1 MRRTG
6 LGVLF
11 SCLVLILAPAGLAQ
25 NAQNNGTIQ
34 GTVMD
39 AAGAAVAAAEITVV
53 NDDIGTTRTA
63 MSSSSGFYAFTELS
77 PGKYHVTIKKEGF
90 KVEVQSGIEL
100 HLGSTVVVDA
110 KLQVGA
116 VNETLTVEANATQV
130 DTTSGSLGVL
140 TEGATV
146 RELPLNGLNFIG
158 LTLLVPG
165 ASTQDGFNTSAKGLE
180 GGTDISFSGGQR
192 TGNLFTVDGSPIND
206 TGSQRTIFVY
216 PALDS
221 IDEFK
226 IVTNSYG
233 PEYGQSG
240 GAQVNI
246 ITKHGTN
253 DWHGSLFYFGRNDAL
268 NANNFFNKNTAPA
281 LSIPKL
287 RRNDFGGSLGGPIKK
302 DKLFIFTSE
311 EWNRQ
316 ISGSLHAGQTPSAA
330 ELAGTFT
337 GAPVAG
343 YTGVQTQTNHLTN
356 CYFNKNN
363 PTLGIL
369 DFPVHDPANGTAFGT
384 GPGQIQNI
392 SQTAEGFSPAG
403 QLITQLFP
411 AANVTPT
418 AGNPC
423 PNPDYKQVLATPLH
437 YYQTNVR
444 ADYILNKSTT
454 AFVKY
459 TRDWWNQGTPSL
471 AGSEWGEDGF
481 PAVDSNWTQPSN
493 LATLRLSH
501 TIGASAV
508 NDFQFSYAG
517 NRINIVTGGTAPT
530 LASQIYSNLNPVY
543 PFLQKTAGSKLSP
556 PLFWGPGGYS
566 TLWNI
571 APWNNREDR
580 YTWTD
585 DYSKVIG
592 KHQVRVGVL
601 LAHNLKDQANNGDFN
616 EAPAFWSGAG
626 GGSGTCPPNTPSC
639 TSSWGGGTTGNE
651 IASILL
657 KGSSFGYSEP
667 STLHPAASRYQDYEW
682 YVSDSFKATRRL
694 TLNYGI
700 RWSLLMQPYVSN
712 NQLDFFE
719 TSLFNP
725 ALPGGNSC
733 NGALLAPSSKNAC
746 KATGATA
753 GFATAS
759 NRSIVGNSYHNVA
772 PRLGVAYD
780 VFGDGKTAIRAGV
793 GQFYIRYQLDPS
805 IINGTQNAPFVQ
817 NTSGIR
823 TFDST
828 IPASTGFGNPQ
839 LGRSLTTD
847 IPNSWQWNL
856 TLEHEFF
863 RNHTMQVSYVGSRG
877 IHLQSYQ
884 DLGQVNPDCSGP
896 GVTINPTTQGAP
908 GDTCRQFFA
917 INRLNSGGTTGLGFR
932 PYVGYFGLN
941 TANSITQDNFAG
953 ASSYHSLQALWRGK
967 IDKRGSTY
975 QAAYTYSKLLSLQGI
990 NGLNGA
996 GVSDNTN
1003 PRLDYGPAGFD
1014 RPHIFTG
1021 TLIYALPNLKS
1032 SNAFARNAL
1041 GGWYGDTIVSFESGT
1056 PITPGIGPDLSGTST
1071 NLDRPNRVP
1080 GQPCRN
1086 SGPGL
1091 KEQFLN
1097 PNAFTLNGFVLGS
1110 NGNASLGNCYGPGVN
1125 NWDIAVHKDFKVS
1138 ERVNMQFRF
1147 EFFNAFNKT
1156 QFQGVNGGINPSQ
1169 LCFADSTGTPVAV
1182 TTSNATLQATGD
1194 TCFLNGNPFNQTIP
1208 NNAFKVVATG
1218 PPASGTTVVSPVSQT
1233 LVSPN
1238 FGQATFTRGARQI
1251 QYALR
1256 FTF

>member
-1 MRRTG
+1 MRRVV

-11 SCLVLILAPAGLAQ
+11 SFVVLILASAGLAQ

-34 GTVMD
+34 GTVVD
-39 AAGAAVAAAEITVV
+39 AAGAGVAGAEVTVV
-53 NDDIGTTRTA
+53 NDEIGTTRVATSGA
-63 MSSSSGFYAFTELS
+63 QGFYAFTELS
-77 PGKYHVTIKKEGF
+77 PGKYHVTVKKEGF

-100 HLGSTVVVDA
+100 HLGSTVVIDV
-110 KLQVGA
+110 KLQVGT
-116 VNETLTVEANATQV
+116 VTESLTVEANAIQV

-140 TEGATV
+140 TEGQQV

-165 ASTQDGFNTSAKGLE
+165 ASTQDGFNTTAKGLE

-192 TGNLFTVDGSPIND
+192 TGNLFTVDGAPIND

-268 NANNFFNKNTAPA
+268 NANNFFNKNTAPE
-281 LSIPKL
+281 LNTPEL
-287 RRNDFGGSLGGPIKK
+287 RRNDFGGSFGGPIKK
-302 DKLFIFTSE
+302 NKLFFFTSE

-316 ISGSLHAGQTPSAA
+316 IAGTLHAGQTPSAA
-330 ELAGTFT
+330 ELAGNFA
-337 GAPVAG
+337 GAAIP
-343 YTGVQTQTNHLTN
+343 GVPGTHLTN
-356 CYFNKNN
+356 CFFN
-363 PTLGIL
+363 PSDPALGVF
-369 DFPVHDPANGTAFGT
+369 DFPVQDPANKTLFGT

-392 SQTAEGFSPAG
+392 SQTQEGVSPGG
-403 QLITQLFP
+403 QLIAHLFP

-418 AGNPC
+418 ASNPC
-423 PNPDYKQVLATPLH
+423 PNPDYKQVLNTPSY
-437 YYQTNVR
+437 YYQVNER
-444 ADYILNKSTT
+444 GDYSLNKSTNI
-454 AFVKY
+454 FVKY
-459 TRDWWNQGTPSL
+459 TRDHWYQGTPSL
-471 AGSEWGEDGF
+471 AGAEWGEDGF
-481 PAVDSNWTQPSN
+481 PAVDSAWTQPSN
-493 LATLRLSH
+493 IVSARLSH
-501 TIGASAV
+501 TIGNNAV
-508 NDFQFSYAG
+508 NDFQFSYTSNTIVIVPGGTNAG
-517 NRINIVTGGTAPT
+517 LSGQIYQNLTTVYPLAQKTGGT
-530 LASQIYSNLNPVY
+530 Q
-543 PFLQKTAGSKLSP
+543 LSP

-571 APWNNREDR
+571 APFNNREDR

-592 KHQVRVGVL
+592 KHQVKLGAL
-601 LAHNLKDQANNGDFN
+601 LAYNTKDQANNGDFN
-616 EAPAFWSGAG
+616 EAPQFWGPT
-626 GGSGTCPPNTPSC
+626 GTCPPNTPTC
-639 TSSWGGGTTGNE
+639 NSSWGATTGNVV
-651 IASILL
+651 ADILL
-657 KGSSFGYSEP
+657 KGSSFGFSEP
-667 STLHPAASRYQDYEW
+667 SKLHNAAARYEDYEFYAGDTW
-682 YVSDSFKATRRL
+682 KATRRV
-694 TLNYGI
+694 TVNYGV
-700 RWSLLMQPYVSN
+700 RWSLLMQPYVAD

-746 KATGATA
+746 AATGATA
-753 GFATAS
+753 GFATSS

-772 PRLGVAYD
+772 PRLGVAWD
-780 VFGDGKTAIRAGV
+780 IFGDGKTSVRAGV

-805 IINGTQNAPFVQ
+805 IISGSQNAPFVQ
-817 NTSGIR
+817 NTGGTR
-823 TFDST
+823 TLDGTF
-828 IPASTGFGNPQ
+828 PVATGFGNPV

-847 IPNSWQWNL
+847 IPNEWQWNV
-856 TLEHEFF
+856 TLEHEIF
-863 RNHTMQVSYVGSRG
+863 RNHTVQVSYVGSRG
-877 IHLQSYQ
+877 NHLQSYQ
-884 DLGQVNPDCSGP
+884 DLGQVNPDCGGV

-917 INRLNSGGTTGLGFR
+917 INRLNSGGTTGLAFR

-941 TANSITQDNFAG
+941 TANTITQDNFAG
-953 ASSYHSLQALWRGK
+953 ASNYHSLQAFWRGK
-967 IDKRGSTY
+967 IDKRGSIY
-975 QAAYTYSKLLSLQGI
+975 QASYTYSKLLSLQGI

-996 GVSDNTN
+996 GVSDNTD

-1014 RPHIFTG
+1014 RTHIFTG
-1021 TLIYALPNLKS
+1021 SLIYALPGLNS
-1032 SNAFARNAL
+1032 SNAIERNAL
-1041 GGWYGDTIVSFESGT
+1041 SGWYADTIVTLESGT
-1056 PITPGIGPDLSGTST
+1056 PITPGVGPDLSGTST

-1080 GQPCRN
+1080 GQPC
-1086 SGPGL
+1086 SISVPGVKQQL
-1091 KEQFLN
+1091 LN
-1097 PNAFTLNGFVLGS
+1097 PSAFTLNGFVLGS
-1110 NGNASLGNCYGPGVN
+1110 NGTASLGNCYGPGVD
-1125 NWDIAVHKDFKVS
+1125 NWDVAIHKEFKLT

-1156 QFQGVNGGINPSQ
+1156 EFQGVNGGLGPSQ
-1169 LCFADSTGTPVAV
+1169 LCFADKTGTPVAV

-1194 TCFLNGNPFNQTIP
+1194 TCFLNGNPLNQTIP
-1208 NNAFKVVATG
+1208 NSAFKVIPTG
-1218 PPASGTTVVSPVSQT
+1218 PGASAASQT
-1233 LVSPN
+1233 LVSPT
-1238 FGQATFTRGARQI
+1238 FGQATFTRPARQI

>member
-1 MRRTG
+1 MTRTRLVG
-6 LGVLF
+6 LLF
-11 SCLVLILAPAGLAQ
+11 CCLMLTFAPAGLAQ

-34 GTVMD
+34 GTVVD
-39 AAGAAVAAAEITVV
+39 SAGAAVAAAEVTVV
-53 NDDIGTTRTA
+53 NDEVGTTRTA
-63 MSSSSGFYAFTELS
+63 MTSSTGFYAFNELS
-77 PGKYHVTIKKEGF
+77 PGKYHVTVKKEGF
-90 KVEVQSGIEL
+90 KLEVQSGVEL
-100 HLGSTVVVDA
+100 HLGSTVVVDT

-116 VNETLTVEANATQV
+116 VNETVTVEATDVQV

-165 ASTQDGFNTSAKGLE
+165 ASTQDGFNTSAKGLQ

-216 PALDS
+216 PSLDS

-226 IVTNSYG
+226 IATNSYG

-268 NANNFFNKNTAPA
+268 NANNFFNKNTTPV
-281 LSIPKL
+281 LNIPKL
-287 RRNDFGGSLGGPIKK
+287 RRNDFGGSVGGPIIK

-316 ISGSLHAGQTPSAA
+316 ISGSLHTGQTPSAA
-330 ELAGTFT
+330 ELAGDFT
-337 GAPVAG
+337 GAT
-343 YTGVQTQTNHLTN
+343 TGGHLTN
-356 CYFNKNN
+356 CFFNASSG
-363 PTLGIL
+363 LGVH
-369 DFPVHDPANGTAFGT
+369 DFPVVDPATGTKLTNVGT
-384 GPGQIQNI
+384 
-392 SQTAEGFSPAG
+392 TVEGFSPAG
-403 QLITQLFP
+403 QLIAQLYP

-471 AGSEWGEDGF
+471 AGQEWGEDGF

-493 LATLRLSH
+493 LVTLRLSR
-501 TIGASAV
+501 TIGSSAV

-517 NRINIVTGGTAPT
+517 NRINIVSGGTNPT
-530 LASQIYSNLNPVY
+530 LASQIYGAFTPVY
-543 PFLQKTAGSKLSP
+543 PFSQKTSGSKLSP

-585 DYSKVIG
+585 DYSRVIG
-592 KHQVRVGVL
+592 KHQVRAGVL

-616 EAPAFWSGAG
+616 EAPAIWGA
-626 GGSGTCPPNTPSC
+626 SGTCKPVANCS
-639 TSSWGGGTTGNE
+639 SSWGNGTTGNA
-651 IASILL
+651 IANILL
-657 KGSSFGYSEP
+657 KGTSFGYGEP

-682 YVSDSFKATRRL
+682 YVSDSLKATRRL

-719 TSLFNP
+719 PSLFNP

-733 NGALLAPSSKNAC
+733 NGMLLAPSTKNAC
-746 KATGATA
+746 TATGATA

-759 NRSIVGNSYHNVA
+759 SRSIVGNSYHNIA

-780 VFGDGKTAIRAGV
+780 LFGDGKTSLRAGV

-805 IINGTQNAPFVQ
+805 IIAGTQNAPFVQ

-823 TFDST
+823 TLDSV
-828 IPASTGFGNPQ
+828 IAPATGFGNPG
-839 LGRSLTTD
+839 LARTLSTD
-847 IPNSWQWNL
+847 IPNTWQWNV
-856 TLEHEFF
+856 TVEREFL
-863 RNHTMQVSYVGSRG
+863 RNNTFQLSYVGTRG
-877 IHLQSYQ
+877 LHLQSYI
-884 DLGQVNPDCSGP
+884 DLPQIRPDCTGP
-896 GVTINPTTQGAP
+896 SVTAAAPTTG
-908 GDTCRQFFA
+908 TCRQEFA
-917 INRLNSGGTTGLGFR
+917 ISRLNGGGTGGSTFR
-932 PYVGYFGLN
+932 PYANYFGLN
-941 TANSITQDNFAG
+941 TANSITQDNFEG

-975 QAAYTYSKLLSLQGI
+975 QATYTFSKLLALQGI
-990 NGLNGA
+990 DGLTGQGA
-996 GVSDNTN
+996 TDILTDNNN
-1003 PRLDYGPAGFD
+1003 PRQDYGPSDFD
-1014 RPHIFTG
+1014 RRHIFTG
-1021 TLIYALPNLKS
+1021 SAVFALPGMTNG
-1032 SNAFARNAL
+1032 NALERNAL
-1041 GGWYGDTIVSFESGT
+1041 NGWFVNPIITFESGT
-1056 PITPGIGPDLSGTST
+1056 PVVPQIGPNLSGNGTGF
-1071 NLDRPNRVP
+1071 DRPNRVP
-1080 GQPCRN
+1080 GQSCTMHV
-1086 SGPGL
+1086 PGT
-1091 KEQFLN
+1091 KQQILN
-1097 PNAFTLNGFVLGS
+1097 PNAFTINGFVLGTY
-1110 NGNASLGNCYGPGVN
+1110 GNSSIGNCYGPGVD
-1125 NWDIAVHKDFKVS
+1125 NWDIGIHKDFKLS
-1138 ERVNMQFRF
+1138 ERVGMQFRF
-1147 EFFNAFNKT
+1147 ELFNAFNRSE
-1156 QFQGVNGGINPSQ
+1156 FQGINNGLNPTQ
-1169 LCFADSTGTPVAV
+1169 LCFADKNGVAVAV
-1182 TTSNATLQATGD
+1182 TGVAGNP
-1194 TCFLNGNPFNQTIP
+1194 CFLNGNPLGQTIP
-1208 NNAFKVVATG
+1208 TNAYQVVPSATVNG
-1218 PPASGTTVVSPVSQT
+1218 VTGNTLLSPT
-1233 LVSPN
+1233 
-1238 FGQATFTRGARQI
+1238 FGQATFTRGAREI

>member
-1 MRRTG
+1 MRSTG

-25 NAQNNGTIQ
+25 NVQNNGTIQ
-34 GTVMD
+34 GTVVD

-63 MSSSSGFYAFTELS
+63 MSSSTGFYAFTELS
-77 PGKYHVTIKKEGF
+77 PGKYHVTVKKEGF
-90 KVEVQSGIEL
+90 KAEVQSGIEL

-110 KLQVGA
+110 KLTVGA
-116 VNETLTVEANATQV
+116 VSETLTVEANAIQV

-140 TEGATV
+140 TEGETV
-146 RELPLNGLNFIG
+146 RDLPLNGLNFIG

-165 ASTQDGFNTSAKGLE
+165 ASTQDGFNTSAKGLQ

-226 IVTNSYG
+226 IATNSYG

-268 NANNFFNKNTAPA
+268 NANNFFNKNTTPA
-281 LSIPKL
+281 LNIPEL
-287 RRNDFGGSLGGPIKK
+287 RRNDFGGSVGGPIKK

-316 ISGSLHAGQTPSAA
+316 ISGSLHTGQTPSAA
-330 ELAGTFT
+330 EMAGDFT
-337 GAPVAG
+337 GAT
-343 YTGVQTQTNHLTN
+343 TGGHLTN
-356 CYFNKNN
+356 CFFNASSG
-363 PTLGIL
+363 LG
-369 DFPVHDPANGTAFGT
+369 VHDFKVTDPG
-384 GPGQIQNI
+384 GPPGNTLTNVG
-392 SQTAEGFSPAG
+392 SSVEGFSPAG
-403 QLITQLFP
+403 QLIVKLFP

-418 AGNPC
+418 AANPC

-444 ADYILNKSTT
+444 ADYVLNKSTT
-454 AFVKY
+454 MFVKY

-471 AGSEWGEDGF
+471 AGQEWGEDGF

-493 LATLRLSH
+493 LVTLRLSK
-501 TIGASAV
+501 TIGTSAV

-517 NRINIVTGGTAPT
+517 NRINIVSGGTNPT
-530 LASQIYSNLNPVY
+530 LASQIYAAFTPVY
-543 PFLQKTAGSKLSP
+543 PFSQKTAGSKLSP

-616 EAPAFWSGAG
+616 EAPAIWGA
-626 GGSGTCPPNTPSC
+626 SGTCKPVANCS
-639 TSSWGGGTTGNE
+639 SSWGNGTTGNA
-651 IASILL
+651 IANILL
-657 KGSSFGYSEP
+657 KGTSFGYGEP

-694 TLNYGI
+694 TFNYGI

-719 TSLFNP
+719 PSLFNP

-733 NGALLAPSSKNAC
+733 NGMLLAPSSKNAC
-746 KATGATA
+746 AATGATA

-759 NRSIVGNSYHNVA
+759 SRSIVDNSYHNIA

-780 VFGDGKTAIRAGV
+780 LFGDGKTSLRAGV

-805 IINGTQNAPFVQ
+805 IIAGTQNAPFVQ
-817 NTSGIR
+817 NTGGIR
-823 TFDST
+823 TLDS
-828 IPASTGFGNPQ
+828 IIAPSTGFGNPG
-839 LGRSLTTD
+839 LARTLSTN
-847 IPNSWQWNL
+847 IPNTWQWNVTVEREFL
-856 TLEHEFF
+856 RNNTL
-863 RNHTMQVSYVGSRG
+863 QLSYVGTRG
-877 IHLQSYQ
+877 LHLQSYI
-884 DLGQVNPDCSGP
+884 DLPQIRPDCTGP
-896 GVTINPTTQGAP
+896 AVTAAAPTTG
-908 GDTCRQFFA
+908 TCRQEFA
-917 INRLNSGGTTGLGFR
+917 ISRLNGGGTGGSTFR
-932 PYVGYFGLN
+932 PYANYFGLN
-941 TANSITQDNFAG
+941 TANSIIQDNFDG
-953 ASSYHSLQALWRGK
+953 TSTYHSLQALWRGK
-967 IDKRGSTY
+967 IDKRGSFY
-975 QAAYTYSKLLSLQGI
+975 QATYTFSKLLSLQGVD
-990 NGLNGA
+990 GLTGQ
-996 GVSDNTN
+996 GPTDILTDNAN
-1003 PRLDYGPAGFD
+1003 PRRDYGPSDFD
-1014 RPHIFTG
+1014 RRHIFTG
-1021 TLIYALPNLKS
+1021 SAVFNLPGMTNGNALE
-1032 SNAFARNAL
+1032 RNAL
-1041 GGWYGDTIVSFESGT
+1041 NGWSVNPIITFESGT
-1056 PITPGIGPDLSGTST
+1056 PIIPQIGPNLSGNGTGF
-1071 NLDRPNRVP
+1071 DRPNRVS
-1080 GQPCRN
+1080 GQPCTI
-1086 SGPGL
+1086 SVPGT
-1091 KEQFLN
+1091 KQQILN
-1097 PNAFTLNGFVLGS
+1097 PNAFTINGFVLGTY
-1110 NGNASLGNCYGPGVN
+1110 GNSASGNCYGPGLD
-1125 NWDIAVHKDFKVS
+1125 NWDLGIHKDFKLT
-1138 ERVNMQFRF
+1138 ERVGMQFRL
-1147 EFFNAFNKT
+1147 ELFNAFNKAE
-1156 QFQGVNGGINPSQ
+1156 FQGINNGINPSQ
-1169 LCFADSTGTPVAV
+1169 LCFADQNGVAVAV
-1182 TTSNATLQATGD
+1182 TGVAGNP
-1194 TCFLNGNPFNQTIP
+1194 CFLNGNPLGQNIP
-1208 NNAFKVVATG
+1208 SNAYQVVPSVNVGGVTG
-1218 PPASGTTVVSPVSQT
+1218 NT

-1238 FGQATFTRGARQI
+1238 FGQATFTRGAREI

>member
-34 GTVMD
+34 GTVLD
-39 AAGAAVAAAEITVV
+39 AAGANVTGAEVTAV
-53 NDDIGTTRTA
+53 NDETGFTRTA
-63 MSSSSGFYAFTELS
+63 TTSSEGLYAFTELP
-77 PGKYHVTIKKEGF
+77 PGHYHITVKKDGF
-90 KVEVQSGIEL
+90 KTENRSGIEL
-100 HLGSTVVVDA
+100 HLGSVLVVNA
-110 KLQVGA
+110 NLTVGA
-116 VNETLTVEANATQV
+116 VAETVTVEATNLEV
-130 DTTSGSLGVL
+130 DTTSGALGVL
-140 TEGATV
+140 TEGQQV

-165 ASTQDGFNTSAKGLE
+165 ASTQDGFNTTAKGLE

-192 TGNLFTVDGSPIND
+192 TGNLFTVDGAPIND

-268 NANNFFNKNTAPA
+268 NANNFFNKSTAPE
-281 LSIPKL
+281 LQNPEL
-287 RRNDFGGSLGGPIKK
+287 RRNDFGGSFGGPIKK
-302 DKLFIFTSE
+302 NKLFFFASE

-316 ISGSLHAGQTPSAA
+316 IAGTLHAGQTPSAA
-330 ELAGTFT
+330 ELSGNFAG
-337 GAPVAG
+337 AQIP
-343 YTGVQTQTNHLTN
+343 GVPGTHLTN
-356 CYFNKNN
+356 CFFNASD
-363 PTLGIL
+363 PALGVF
-369 DFPVHDPANGTAFGT
+369 DFPVQDPANGTRFGT

-392 SQTAEGFSPAG
+392 SQTQEGFSPGG
-403 QLITQLFP
+403 QLISKLFP

-418 AGNPC
+418 ASNPC
-423 PNPDYKQVLATPLH
+423 PNPDYKQVLNTPSY
-437 YYQTNVR
+437 YYQTNER
-444 ADYILNKSTT
+444 GDYALNKSTNI
-454 AFVKY
+454 FVKY
-459 TRDWWNQGTPSL
+459 TRDHWYQGAPSL
-471 AGSEWGEDGF
+471 AGAEWGEDGF
-481 PAVDSNWTQPSN
+481 PAVDSVWTQPSN
-493 LATLRLSH
+493 IVTARLSH
-501 TIGASAV
+501 TIGSNAV
-508 NDFQFSYAG
+508 NDFQFSYTA
-517 NRINIVTGGTAPT
+517 NTIVIVPGGTNPGLST
-530 LASQIYSNLNPVY
+530 QIYGALSTVY
-543 PFLQKTAGSKLSP
+543 PLSQKTAGSKLSP

-571 APWNNREDR
+571 APFNNREDR

-592 KHQVRVGVL
+592 KHQLKLGAL
-601 LAHNLKDQANNGDFN
+601 LAHNTKDQANNGDFN
-616 EAPAFWSGAG
+616 ESPAFWGAT
-626 GGSGTCPPNTPSC
+626 GTCQPSNGAACNSGNPPGN
-639 TSSWGGGTTGNE
+639 WGGTAGN
-651 IASILL
+651 AVADMLL
-657 KGSSFGYSEP
+657 KGTIWGFSEP
-667 STLHPAASRYQDYEW
+667 SSLHNAAARYQDYEF
-682 YVSDSFKATRRL
+682 YAADTFKLTRRL
-694 TLNYGI
+694 TVNYGV
-700 RWSLLMQPYVSN
+700 RWSLLMQPYVAD
-712 NQLDFFE
+712 NQLGFFE

-733 NGALLAPSSKNAC
+733 NGILLAPSSKNAC
-746 KATGATA
+746 AATGATA

-759 NRSIVGNSYHNVA
+759 NRSIVGNSYHNIA

-780 VFGDGKTAIRAGV
+780 VFGDGKTSVRAGV

-805 IINGTQNAPFVQ
+805 IISGSQNAPFVQ
-817 NTSGIR
+817 NTGGTR
-823 TFDST
+823 VLDGGF
-828 IPASTGFGNPQ
+828 PVATGFGNPV

-847 IPNSWQWNL
+847 IPNAWQWNV
-856 TLEHEFF
+856 TLEHEIF
-863 RNHTMQVSYVGSRG
+863 RNHTVQVSYVGSRG

-896 GVTINPTTQGAP
+896 HVTTNPTAQGAP

-917 INRLNSGGTTGLGFR
+917 INRLNSGGTTGLQFR

-941 TANSITQDNFAG
+941 TANSITQDNFQG
-953 ASSYHSLQALWRGK
+953 ASTYHSLQGFWRGK
-967 IDKRGSTY
+967 IDKRGSIY
-975 QAAYTYSKLLSLQGI
+975 QASYTYSKLLSIQGI

-996 GVSDNTN
+996 GVADNTD

-1021 TLIYALPNLKS
+1021 SLIYALPGVNS
-1032 SNAFARNAL
+1032 SNAIARNAL
-1041 GGWYGDTIVSFESGT
+1041 GGWFADTIVTFESGT

-1080 GQPCRN
+1080 GQPC
-1086 SGPGL
+1086 SISVPGVKQQL
-1091 KEQFLN
+1091 LN
-1097 PNAFTLNGFVLGS
+1097 PNAFTINGFVLGS
-1110 NGNASLGNCYGPGVN
+1110 NGTASLGNCYGPGVN
-1125 NWDIAVHKDFKVS
+1125 NWDIAVHKEFKVS

-1156 QFQGVNGGINPSQ
+1156 QFQGVNGGLGPSQ
-1169 LCFADSTGTPVAV
+1169 LCFADKTGTPVTV
-1182 TTSNATLQATGD
+1182 TTSNTTLQGTGD
-1194 TCFLNGNPFNQTIP
+1194 TCFLNGNPLGQTIP
-1208 NNAFKVVATG
+1208 NNAFQVVATG
-1218 PPASGTTVVSPVSQT
+1218 PGTSAASQT
-1233 LVSPN
+1233 LVSPT
-1238 FGQATFTRGARQI
+1238 FGQATFTRPARQI